1 MKALVENGVF
11 NQETKK
17 RMQKWLGVKQDG
29 KIGGKTKKALQKR
42 VGAKQDGKWGR
53 GTTKKLQTYLNKH
66 GNAGLKVDGGFGKKT
81 KKALQR
87 FLNAYYKLKPEPA
100 PTPTPTPTPSTKG
113 EKIAAKAK
121 EFAYAYGTSKKT
133 YAYPKGKPKAA
144 YKAGLKQ
151 AYGSRK
157 GWGKQTKAGAS
168 CDVFAGTVIRCAGID
183 SKFPRGLDEQIPHL
197 KKSSKFKQ
205 IKPKKMADL
214 KPGDIVVWKKSS
226 GTKHICIYIGG
237 NKVCEAGYKSKR
249 YGCTTKKSNDYF
261 LKPSKYKMLR
271 IYRAS

>member
-1 MKALVENGVF
+1 MQALVENGVF
-11 NQETKK
+11 NEATRK

-29 KIGGKTKKALQKR
+29 KVGRKTKKALQKK
-42 VGAKQDGKWGR
+42 VGAKVDGKWGS
-53 GTTKKLQTYLNKH
+53 GTTRKLQAYLNANGASPK
-66 GNAGLKVDGGFGKKT
+66 LSTDGKFGKKS
-81 KKALQR
+81 KRALQHY
-87 FLNAYYKLKPEPA
+87 LNVYYKLTPTPA
-100 PTPTPTPTPSTKG
+100 PTPTPTPSTKG
-113 EKIAAKAK
+113 DKIAAKAK